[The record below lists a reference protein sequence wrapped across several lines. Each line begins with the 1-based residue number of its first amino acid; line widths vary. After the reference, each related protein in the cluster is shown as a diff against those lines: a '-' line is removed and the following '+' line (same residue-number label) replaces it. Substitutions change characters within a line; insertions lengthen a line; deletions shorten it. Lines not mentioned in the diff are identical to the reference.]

1 MDKRCVVEKYVSVM
15 RKKTLPVLNSVLAF
29 SVCDVKSHIWSN
41 VFYVELELF
50 SSANPYPTLI
60 TMIHNLVMLQIF
72 NFVFLI
78 QIAL

>member
-1 MDKRCVVEKYVSVM
+1 M

-29 SVCDVKSHIWSN
+29 SVCDVKSQIDLT
-41 VFYVELELF
+41 VFFKVELELF

-60 TMIHNLVMLQIF
+60 IMIHNLVMLQIL